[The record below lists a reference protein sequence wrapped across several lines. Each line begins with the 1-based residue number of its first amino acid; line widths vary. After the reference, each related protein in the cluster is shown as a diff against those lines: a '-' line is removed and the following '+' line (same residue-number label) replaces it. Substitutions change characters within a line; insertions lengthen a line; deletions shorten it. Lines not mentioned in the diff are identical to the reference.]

1 MVKAERIHAI
11 VSRAAEKINLK
22 VDDFSMRRPYIYG
35 LDFKA
40 HFSAG
45 VYVSFLEVNDGTL
58 ESSVGMNHGLDEID
72 FDLNDKTNKEVKEFV
87 DKHNLDQKIITYI
100 EEIQKIIT

>member
-1 MVKAERIHAI
+1 MVKAEKIHAI

-40 HFSAG
+40 YFS
-45 VYVSFLEVNDGTL
+45 L
-58 ESSVGMNHGLDEID
+58 
-72 FDLNDKTNKEVKEFV
+72 VK
-87 DKHNLDQKIITYI
+87 L
-100 EEIQKIIT
+100 